1 MHNLDVKNGTLTAK
15 VKSTRAVFPFR
26 LFFLLFI
33 SAALLILACAWYVAH
48 DRIEGELGLIQ
59 GDEINNI
66 VLGVRRLDGELQVPL
81 RHLRAL
87 ANEYAVRQAV
97 NSPSSTDTESMQ
109 TAFLT
114 LISYNPMYDQVRWID
129 ETGIE
134 RVRVNNVA
142 GRPVRVAKE
151 QLQNKA
157 DRNYFK
163 GTMRLTPGQVFI
175 SPLDLNVEHGQVEIP
190 YNPMLRLATPV
201 QDVNGQPRGV
211 LIINVAANRLL
222 DDFTESMGNK
232 RDHVML
238 VNKAGYW
245 LRSPIAV
252 DEWGFMFNRSETL
265 GKRFPAAW
273 KIISSRP
280 TDQVELDD
288 GLWTWSSIYPLK
300 IENNRDIKD
309 IPEWLIISHLPAN
322 QLALIRAN
330 VWKPITTV
338 SLIVIAVIGFLA
350 AWLAFAVASRNQAK
364 VTAAKAQ
371 AETVAAQR
379 VSEAQERYR
388 MVVTA
393 EVNGLLVVDALGHIV
408 LANPALE
415 GMFGYGADELLGQP
429 VEVLL
434 PTAAI
439 DHHAELRSAYMREP
453 VARPMSMRRVLNAR
467 HKDGN
472 TFRVQVSLSP
482 FSDND
487 RQYVLAVV
495 ADISAPKQ
503 SDSLQ

>member
-1 MHNLDVKNGTLTAK
+1 MPNLDVKDGTLTAK
-15 VKSTRAVFPFR
+15 VKNTRAAFPFR
-26 LFFLLFI
+26 LFFVLFV

-59 GDEINNI
+59 ADEINNI

-81 RHLRAL
+81 QHLRAL
-87 ANEYAVRQAV
+87 ANEDAVRQAI
-97 NSPSSTDTESMQ
+97 NSPGSTATESMEK
-109 TAFLT
+109 AFAT
-114 LISYNPMYDQVRWID
+114 LVSYNPMYDQVRWID
-129 ETGIE
+129 ETGAE

-142 GRPVRVAKE
+142 GHPVQVAKE

-157 DRNYFK
+157 DRDYFT
-163 GTMRLTPGQVFI
+163 GTTRLKPGQVYI
-175 SPLDLNVEHGQVEIP
+175 SPLDLNVEHGQVEVP
-190 YNPMLRLATPV
+190 YKPMLRLATPV
-201 QDVNGQPRGV
+201 RDANGQPRGI
-211 LIINVAANRLL
+211 LIINVAANHLL
-222 DDFTESMGNK
+222 DDFTESMSNK

-245 LRSPIAV
+245 LRSPITA
-252 DEWGFMFNRSETL
+252 DEWGFMFHRSETL

-288 GLWTWSSIYPLK
+288 GLWTWSSVYPLK
-300 IENNRDIKD
+300 VEDNSDIKD
-309 IPEWLIISHLPAN
+309 MPRWLIISHLPAN
-322 QLALIRAN
+322 QLTLIRDN

-338 SLIVIAVIGFLA
+338 SLIVIAIIAFLA
-350 AWLAFAVASRNQAK
+350 AWLAFAVAGRNQAK

-371 AETVAAQR
+371 AEAAAAQR

-393 EVNGLLVVDALGHIV
+393 DVNGLLVVDTLGHIV

-415 GMFGYGADELLGQP
+415 GMFGYDADELLGQP

-434 PTAAI
+434 PAAAI

-453 VARPMSMRRVLNAR
+453 VARPMSMRRELSAR
-467 HKDGN
+467 RKNGS
-472 TFRVQVSLSP
+472 TFRVQISLTP
-482 FSDND
+482 FSDKD

-495 ADISAPKQ
+495 ADISTPMLANSPQ
-503 SDSLQ
+503 